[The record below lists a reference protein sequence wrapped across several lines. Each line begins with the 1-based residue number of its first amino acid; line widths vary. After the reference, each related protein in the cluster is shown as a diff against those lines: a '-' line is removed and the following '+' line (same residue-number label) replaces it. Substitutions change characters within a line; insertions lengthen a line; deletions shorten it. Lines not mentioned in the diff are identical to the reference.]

1 MEPDDNAEQAVTA
14 ITLAHLSDLHLA
26 HDGLRFPAWGL
37 LNKRMTSQFSWRHR
51 RRFLHVDTVLEALV
65 ADLRAMTPDAV
76 ALTGDLTNLGL
87 PVEYRRAA
95 AWVATRLPEQ
105 TAIVPGNHDMLV
117 SEPWDATLGLWK
129 PWMAA
134 RPQDFPFVR
143 RVGMV
148 ALIGVNSACPTPW
161 FSAAGRIGPAQ
172 AAHLADLLHETGREG
187 AFRVVM
193 IHHPPVPGI
202 VSRRKALRDAGLFAA
217 AIARSGAELVLHGH
231 SHRSGLSSLP
241 GPTATVPV
249 LGIASA
255 SMLAPEQQRT
265 AAWHHIRI
273 TCTKRGY
280 AAEFHRRLVAPGRP
294 VRQLPPWRF
303 DVYRLP

>member
-1 MEPDDNAEQAVTA
+1 MEADDSAEETMND

-26 HDGLRFPAWGL
+26 HDGLRFPAWAL
-37 LNKRMTSQFSWRHR
+37 LNKRMTSQLSWRQK
-51 RRFLHVDTVLEALV
+51 RRFLHVDTVLESLV
-65 ADLRAMTPDAV
+65 ADIRAMTPDAV
-76 ALTGDLTNLGL
+76 ALTGDLTNMGL
-87 PVEYRRAA
+87 PVECRRAA
-95 AWVATRLPEQ
+95 SWVSARLPQQ
-105 TAIVPGNHDMLV
+105 TAIIPGNHDMLV
-117 SEPWDATLGLWK
+117 RAPWSTTLGLWK

-134 RPQDFPFVR
+134 RPDDFPFVR
-143 RVGMV
+143 RIGPL

-161 FSAAGRIGPAQ
+161 FSAAGRIGAAQ
-172 AAHLADLLHETGREG
+172 AARLTDILHETGREG

-202 VSRRKALRDAGLFAA
+202 VSRRKALLDSGLFAT
-217 AIARSGAELVLHGH
+217 AIARAGAELVLHGH

-255 SMLAPEQQRT
+255 SMLARGQERM

-273 TCTKRGY
+273 AGTGRGY
-280 AAEFHRRLVAPGRP
+280 AAEIRRRLVAPGQP
-294 VRQLPPWRF
+294 VRELPPWRF